1 MDANPRKL
9 PRQSRSKATFGA
21 IVEAT
26 TQLLLREGFD
36 KFTTARVAKRAGV
49 SIGSL
54 YQYFPNKAALAA
66 AVIDRCCEEF
76 LAAFGQGLERSG
88 GGHLRDF
95 VRGMVEE
102 TLVSHHLAP
111 DLHRIVNEL
120 SQRIGVEDKTAGVS
134 RSAARMIEARL
145 RDHSD
150 EIRSGIDIAVA
161 ATIIET
167 VLEALSHRVSLADPP
182 SVAQDVLAEEATQ
195 LIVRYLS
202 ARV

>member
-76 LAAFGQGLERSG
+76 LAAFGQSLERSG

-120 SQRIGVEDKTAGVS
+120 AQRIGVEDKTAAVS
-134 RSAARMIEARL
+134 RSAARMIETRL

-182 SVAQDVLAEEATQ
+182 SVAPDVLTEEATQ
-195 LIVRYLS
+195 LIARYLS